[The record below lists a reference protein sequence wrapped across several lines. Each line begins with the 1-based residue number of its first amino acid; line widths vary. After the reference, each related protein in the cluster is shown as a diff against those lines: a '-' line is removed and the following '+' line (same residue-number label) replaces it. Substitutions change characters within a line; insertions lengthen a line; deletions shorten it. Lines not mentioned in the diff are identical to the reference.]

1 MSTLKEIM
9 VKGMNKVMLD
19 CDEATMLATKQSAEN
34 INCLKKTQL
43 RMHLMGCKFCKAFVQ
58 QTKLMDEQL
67 YEETHLNR
75 NELKLHLSVNQK
87 ERLQSTI
94 ENNIE

>member
-1 MSTLKEIM
+1 
-9 VKGMNKVMLD
+9 MNKVMLD

-58 QTKLMDEQL
+58 QTKLIDEQL
-67 YEETHLNR
+67 NEETHINR